1 VSTLGAQEAIV
12 TAAPGEWELIGRDMI
27 RTKRTADGGGMIVAQ
42 FWTSPAPEHAAL
54 MVAAPGLVAELKAAV
69 GYMRNARID
78 LETGATKATAIRT
91 IDGGIKRAEAALA
104 KAGA

>member
-1 VSTLGAQEAIV
+1 VSVFQTWKVEGSIYEHMAAEIVAVTPEGDRGIAQVWKHPEAVKIANLMA
-12 TAAPGEWELIGRDMI
+12 AAPL
-27 RTKRTADGGGMIVAQ
+27 
-42 FWTSPAPEHAAL
+42 L
-54 MVAAPGLVAELKAAV
+54 LAELSAAV